1 VPPKQLNPD
10 SQVVSEIVM
19 KLLATAEDRYQ
30 SALGLKADLE
40 ACLSML
46 QESGDFSLHRWSDGL
61 HSQFLIPQKLY
72 GREQEVATLMDA
84 FERVSLGATEMMLVS
99 GYSGI
104 GKSSLVNEV
113 HKPIV
118 AAGVILFLVSLT
130 NLSGIFLMFPI
141 QAFQELMR
149 QLLTES
155 ADKIAVWQAKL

>member
-1 VPPKQLNPD
+1 
-10 SQVVSEIVM
+10 M
-19 KLLATAEDRYQ
+19 KLLAKTAEDRYQ

-46 QESGDFSLHRWSDGL
+46 QEARFLTSSLVRWIYTANS
-61 HSQFLIPQKLY
+61 LIPQKLY

-118 AAGVILFLVSLT
+118 GAGLFY
-130 NLSGIFLMFPI
+130 F
-141 QAFQELMR
+141 
-149 QLLTES
+149 
-155 ADKIAVWQAKL
+155 W